1 MRRFV
6 FALFICGLL
15 ALGGCGDDDNNS
27 PPPLVARILSD
38 ATVDGDIVRDSVTG
52 TFLVTQGNDTLGS
65 VFVGFDPAD
74 GDEFRAFLDFPLGGS
89 GGVPLN
95 AIIAWATLDIVI
107 NSILPNP
114 LIGTI
119 PIRIDLVP
127 FPLTLT
133 ERFFD
138 RTLEPALA
146 TMTIAPPIS
155 QADFGQRVVIDVTD
169 LMVEAQFLGLPD
181 FQLRILRD
189 PGSPAPGLIEI
200 NDTTDITNRPLLAP
214 FLEVGFF

>member
-1 MRRFV
+1 MRKFV
-6 FALFICGLL
+6 FALLICGLL
-15 ALGGCGDDDNNS
+15 ALGGCGDDNHDS
-27 PPPLVARILSD
+27 PPPLVASILSD
-38 ATVDGDIVRDSVTG
+38 AAVDGDIARDSVTG
-52 TFLVTQGNDTLGS
+52 AYTVTQGDATLGS
-65 VFVGFDPAD
+65 VYVGFDPAD
-74 GDEFRAFLDFPLGGS
+74 GDELRAFLDFPLGGS

-107 NSILPNP
+107 NSIQPNP

-133 ERFFD
+133 DRFFD

-155 QADFGQRVVIDVTD
+155 QSDFGRHVLIDVTE
-169 LMVEAQFLGLPD
+169 LMVEAQLLGLPD

-189 PGSPAPGLIEI
+189 PGIAVPGLIEI
-200 NDTTDITNRPLLAP
+200 NDTTGPDRDLLAP
-214 FLEVGFF
+214 FLEVGYF